1 MAQRP
6 VVHSF
11 FDKHTFTISHLV
23 ADPTTKHAVII
34 DSVLDF
40 DPASGRLSPESA
52 ERMREVVEQEGYTID
67 WILETHAHA
76 DHVTAAQYLKQ
87 ALGGKIA
94 IGERIKEV
102 QAIFA
107 KVFNLSK
114 EFPTDGSQFDHLW
127 KDSEMFMIG
136 SLQGR
141 VMATPGHTP
150 ADVSYL
156 IGDTLFVG
164 DTIFMPDYGTARC
177 DFPGGDAGA
186 LFESIQ
192 TLYTL
197 PGQTRVFL
205 CHDYLSPSRQEYQ
218 WQTTIIDQKMTNIH
232 VAEHQDK
239 VAFIQMREKR
249 DRALGMP
256 RLIIPSIQINIRAG
270 ALPDPEENG
279 IVYLKTP
286 VNGAFANRV
295 SS

>member
-11 FDKHTFTISHLV
+11 FDQHTFTISHLV

-52 ERMREVVEQEGYTID
+52 ERMREVVEHEGYTID

-127 KDSEMFMIG
+127 KDGETFMIG

-156 IGDTLFVG
+156 IGDALFVG

-197 PGQTRVFL
+197 PEQTRVFL

-239 VAFIQMREKR
+239 VAFIQMREER

-286 VNGAFANRV
+286 VNGAFAAH
-295 SS
+295 

>member
-11 FDKHTFTISHLV
+11 FDQHTFTISHLV

-127 KDSEMFMIG
+127 KDGETFMIG

-156 IGDTLFVG
+156 IGDALFVG

-232 VAEHQDK
+232 VPEHQDK
-239 VAFIQMREKR
+239 IAFIQMREER

-286 VNGAFANRV
+286 VNGAFVAH
-295 SS
+295 